1 MMFRLSDTVLLLFA
15 VMGLMVCGCS
25 PVDNGNGDGDDDPV
39 PGGQGIPAG
48 TYAGT
53 LQCTETTSL
62 VQEGQDDTV
71 LGETTPSF
79 SVSASFGDT
88 GVLLDSN
95 GDPVEAGSTEST
107 TIAGV
112 TASGTIRSVTTA
124 VDRLEVIADATA
136 TVEVSDYGPL
146 PMIGVVTAVY
156 EFSEPNTV
164 TLSTGKVFTS
174 NVTDSE
180 FVKIVAECTATLA
193 YQ

>member
-1 MMFRLSDTVLLLFA
+1 MTFRLSTTVLVLIVATALTA
-15 VMGLMVCGCS
+15 GGCT
-25 PVDNGNGDGDDDPV
+25 PPDNGGDNGGYDPV
-39 PGGQGIPAG
+39 AGGQGIPEG

-53 LQCTETTSL
+53 LECTETTSL

-71 LGETTPSF
+71 LGQTTPSF
-79 SVSASFGDT
+79 SVTFSFDDT

-95 GDPVEAGSTEST
+95 GDPVVVGSADST
-107 TIAGV
+107 TISGQTATGV
-112 TASGTIRSVTTA
+112 VRTIDKA

-136 TVEVSDYGPL
+136 SVEVAGYGTL

-164 TLSTGKVFTS
+164 TLVTEKVFTS
-174 NVTDSE
+174 NLVDSQ
-180 FVKIVAECTATLA
+180 FIKIVAECSATLP